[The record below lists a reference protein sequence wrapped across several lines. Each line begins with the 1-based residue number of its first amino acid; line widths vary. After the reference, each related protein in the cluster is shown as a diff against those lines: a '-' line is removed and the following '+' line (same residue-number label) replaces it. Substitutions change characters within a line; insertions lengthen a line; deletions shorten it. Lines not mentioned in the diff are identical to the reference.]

1 MRHWPCSPGA
11 LLTVAVLLWGASTA
25 SAAPTLDGVYPL
37 SGAPAQ
43 ATTSPDG
50 TAWFILSGSSNG
62 KELAG
67 VTPAGVVTEY
77 DVNASALEDVVA
89 VNAGG
94 GPRLWFSGSSNGSPG
109 LIEFDPATQ
118 TTTPHSVAGLS
129 APRGITY
136 STSFTTGQVS
146 FWIGDG
152 GGAGLFEVTA
162 TGAKTSRTPNPVVD
176 DVGTTPPTV
185 VGNMR
190 GLATGVDGK
199 IWWADFS
206 NGAIRSMSTFQS
218 SAQVTSVA
226 VGGGPQEVLAGR
238 PGEIAFTSPP
248 GTVGRIRGATV
259 IPVNVPG
266 TDPFG
271 IAYGNDGAYYF
282 AQFAASKLLRM
293 ASDGALSDVPLPGQ
307 PRYLTSS
314 VDGKTLFVGLENTHQ
329 IARIVGVEPP
339 PASTTP
345 QGPPTTGQQPSGN
358 TQLVTDLA
366 APVLSG
372 LTMTNRRFKV
382 GKGATAIS
390 AATKIGTTFRFSVT
404 EAGTASL
411 VIARADKGRKKGKSC
426 VKPTAK
432 LKKAAKCTRY
442 VKVGT
447 LKRKTTVGVNR
458 VAFTGR
464 IGTKALK
471 AAKYRLTVTAVDAAG
486 NKSGA
491 SRTTFTVVKK

>member
-11 LLTVAVLLWGASTA
+11 LLTVVVLLWGASTA
-25 SAAPTLDGVYPL
+25 SAAPTLDGVYRL

-50 TAWFILSGSSNG
+50 TAWFILSGSSDG
-62 KELAG
+62 KELAAVSPSG
-67 VTPAGVVTEY
+67 AVTEY
-77 DVNASALEDVVA
+77 DVEASSLADLIA

-94 GPRLWFSGSSNGSPG
+94 GPRIWFSGIAGGSPG
-109 LIEFDPATQ
+109 LIEFDPATR
-118 TTTPHSVAGLS
+118 TTTPHRVDGLTD
-129 APRGITY
+129 PRGITY
-136 STSFTTGQVS
+136 GTSGSLS

-152 GGAGLFEVTA
+152 GGAGIFEVTA
-162 TGAKTSRTPNPVVD
+162 TGAKTTRTPNPVVD
-176 DVGTTPPTV
+176 NPPGTV
-185 VGNMR
+185 VGNAR
-190 GLATGVDGK
+190 GLTTGVDGK

-206 NGAIRSMSTFQS
+206 NRAIRSMSTFSSNAAVTS
-218 SAQVTSVA
+218 SA
-226 VGGGPQEVLAGR
+226 VGDGPQEVLAGR
-238 PGEIAFTSPP
+238 PGEIAFTSPT
-248 GTVGRIRGATV
+248 GAVGRIRNGVVT
-259 IPVNVPG
+259 PVNVPG
-266 TDPFG
+266 TEPYG

-293 ASDGALSDVPLPGQ
+293 AADGSLSDVPLPGQ
-307 PRYLTSS
+307 PRYLTGS
-314 VDGKTLFVGLENTHQ
+314 VDGKTLYVGLENTHQ

-339 PASTTP
+339 PANANP
-345 QGPPTTGQQPSGN
+345 QGPPSSNRQPSGN

-382 GKGATAIS
+382 GRGSTAIS
-390 AATKIGTTFRFSVT
+390 AATRIGTTFRFSVT

-411 VIARADKGRKKGKSC
+411 VIARIDAGRRKGRSC

-432 LKKAAKCTRY
+432 LRKAAKCTRY
-442 VKVGT
+442 VTVGT
-447 LKRKTTVGVNR
+447 LKRKVAAGVNR

-464 IGTKALK
+464 IGTKPLK
-471 AAKYRLTVTAVDAAG
+471 AARYRLAVTSVDAAG
-486 NKSGA
+486 NRSGA